1 MKTMFAPTVVVALVI
16 SLGGCATRDPQA
28 DGLAGFPIDE
38 KCADFYAKSPIYG
51 GNRVLAYGGNCVSVG
66 M

>member
-1 MKTMFAPTVVVALVI
+1 MKKTFTLAAVVLAF
-16 SLGGCATRDPQA
+16 SLGGCVTREPGA
-28 DGLAGFPIDE
+28 DSLAGFPIDE

-51 GNRVLAYGGNCVSVG
+51 GNRTLAYAGNCVSVG